1 LIKCHNQTEIPD
13 NISNI
18 IKEGY
23 EAMKIQT
30 LKEQKLDTMYW
41 NAKAR
46 ELNYEL
52 ENKTLE
58 EKAFKDGLDEGIIKG
73 IQKEKARGIVKNEIS
88 NIKFGMENEL
98 AEEKI
103 VKKLNYT
110 KPYFQV
116 IQDHLN
122 NGHFDDTESVI
133 GDNLHLFDMD
143 IEY

>member
-98 AEEKI
+98 A
-103 VKKLNYT
+103 
-110 KPYFQV
+110 
-116 IQDHLN
+116 D
-122 NGHFDDTESVI
+122 
-133 GDNLHLFDMD
+133 
-143 IEY
+143 